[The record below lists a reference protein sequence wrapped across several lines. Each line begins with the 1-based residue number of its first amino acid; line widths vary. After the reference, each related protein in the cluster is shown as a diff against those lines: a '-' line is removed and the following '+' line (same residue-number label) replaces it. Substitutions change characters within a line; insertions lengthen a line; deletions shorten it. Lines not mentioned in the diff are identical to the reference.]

1 MSLVEE
7 QAAFLKDIRKLL
19 DFADEQAFVVT
30 GGELE
35 RTIET
40 QAGYVRMGLEKSMDS
55 PHLRKCAMVLN
66 FFRKT
71 ADERYELIQ
80 TAEALERVG
89 KFWEDLDPRNRWGGR
104 QGKTI
109 DALRFYRDQGGWPS
123 SAVSTLTRPSTSNLQ
138 LEGVALAD
146 AARPVTV
153 ALPASR
159 VTTPLLK
166 RGSAEREAI
175 SRLQSLLV
183 KLGKLEST
191 TGVYDDKTVN
201 AISDFQRANGLVADG
216 ITGEK
221 TWMSLLSQTSDA
233 QKNMAQRFIG
243 DADFEIVAEKYDL
256 ELAAIKAVYKV
267 ESNGKGFVGDEPK
280 ILFEGHV
287 FWQRLKKL
295 GMRPETLTK
304 GNEDILYP
312 SWTKQFY
319 VGGAAELKRLHRAEA
334 IHRDAARESASWG
347 LFQIMGY
354 HWKDLGYDSIDDFVD
369 CMRRHERDQLDAFCR
384 FIERKKDHK
393 GRTLVQ
399 LLKNK
404 DWASFAYAYN
414 GAGYRQNAYD
424 DKLKTQYHR
433 FHVASV

>member
-19 DFADEQAFVVT
+19 DYAEEQAFVVT

-35 RTIET
+35 RTPET

-55 PHLRKCAMVLN
+55 PHLRKCAMILN

-80 TAEALERVG
+80 TAEALERIG

-104 QGKTI
+104 QGKSI
-109 DALRFYRDQGGWPS
+109 EALRFYRDQGGWPS
-123 SAVSTLTRPSTSNLQ
+123 SAVNTLIKPDSANLQ
-138 LEGVALAD
+138 VEAVAIAD
-146 AARPVTV
+146 EARPATV
-153 ALPASR
+153 VLPASR
-159 VTTPLLK
+159 ATTPLLK
-166 RGSAEREAI
+166 RGSPERDAI
-175 SRLQSLLV
+175 ARLQGLLV
-183 KLGKLEST
+183 KIGKLDAT
-191 TGVYDDKTVN
+191 NGVYDDKTATAV
-201 AISDFQRANGLVADG
+201 SEFQRSNGLVADG
-216 ITGEK
+216 IAGEK
-221 TWMSLLSQTSDA
+221 TWVTLLSQTSDA
-233 QKNMAQRFIG
+233 QRDMAQRFIG
-243 DADFEIVAEKYDL
+243 DADFAAAADKYGL
-256 ELAAIKAVYKV
+256 ELAAIKSVYKV

-312 SWTKQFY
+312 TWTKQFY
-319 VGGAAELKRLHRAEA
+319 VGGAAEMHRLLRAEA

-354 HWKDLGYDSIDDFVD
+354 HWKDLGYASIDDFVT
-369 CMRRHERDQLDAFCR
+369 CMRRHERDQLEAFCR
-384 FIERKKDHK
+384 FIEKKKNHK
-393 GRTLVQ
+393 GLTLVQ

-424 DKLKTQYHR
+424 DKLKAQYQR
-433 FHVASV
+433 FKVA